1 MHTSYTKPV
10 KNTTTLYTSYC
21 CMETSP
27 PAGTAHAQINYLITE
42 IIFCILLLLLLPYRY
57 CYFTTLRTGLIRK
70 KQQTQIKTNQK
81 NQTDRQVGTI
91 HNTFK
96 TSVSHNNTNPQSGSS
111 PFITGNCSTKQQGS
125 SKSNLSLR

>member
-57 CYFTTLRTGLIRK
+57 CYFTTFRTGLIRK
-70 KQQTQIKTNQK
+70 KQQTQK
-81 NQTDRQVGTI
+81 NKPKKSDRQAGGD
-91 HNTFK
+91 NTNTLK